1 MDRLSGKVCIVTGA
15 GAAGEEIGNGRAAAL
30 LYAREGGVVV
40 VNDLDPAAAER
51 TLAMI
56 ERAGGTGSIFAGDL
70 SDEDTASRLIEHALS
85 GYGRIDVL
93 HNNIGISGRG
103 SVVDA
108 PLDLWERVLRVN
120 VTTVMLTGKFAVP
133 AMAAGGGGSI
143 ITISSIAALRPSGRA
158 PYSTSKGAIIALTRS
173 MALDHAAQG
182 IRVNCILPG
191 PLFTAHAGALV
202 MTADLRE
209 RRRRA
214 SPLGREGDAWDVAH
228 AAVFLASDE
237 SRYVTGVTLPVD
249 GGVSLTTADRH

>member
-1 MDRLSGKVCIVTGA
+1 MDRLTGKVCVVTGA
-15 GAAGEEIGNGRAAAL
+15 GAPGEQIGNGRAAAL
-30 LYAREGGVVV
+30 LYAREGGRVV
-40 VNDLDPAAAER
+40 VNDLERGAAER

-56 ERAGGTGSIFAGDL
+56 ERAGGAGSVFVGDL
-70 SDEDTASRLIEHALS
+70 TDSGTARRLVEHAMSL
-85 GYGRIDVL
+85 YGRVDVL

-103 SVVDA
+103 TVVDA
-108 PLDLWERVLRVN
+108 PEEIWERVMRVN

-143 ITISSIAALRPSGRA
+143 ITISSLAALRPSGRT
-158 PYSTSKGAIIALTRS
+158 PYSASKGAVIALTRS

-191 PLFTAHAGALV
+191 PLFTPHAGALG
-202 MTADLRE
+202 MTAELRE
-209 RRRRA
+209 RRRRS
-214 SPLGREGDAWDVAH
+214 SPLGREGSAWDVAH

-237 SRYVTGVTLPVD
+237 SRYVTGVTIPVD